1 MGSTGS
7 CSTVPVVGIKFRTR
21 GHVHLGS
28 RSEPQVAGMKHPKG
42 GLEEYIVGYLC
53 ASELHTKL
61 DIIKKLHV
69 GKAGSEI
76 TLLAIRYDLPLPY
89 SLCMTDFPLSLS
101 HYANYAHYLVTMD
114 DSKSLQSVITLLYY
128 RTQ

>member
-1 MGSTGS
+1 M
-7 CSTVPVVGIKFRTR
+7 
-21 GHVHLGS
+21 HLGS

-89 SLCMTDFPLSLS
+89 YCRGTKITAVSTGEKLRQGQQLPPPTPLS
-101 HYANYAHYLVTMD
+101 
-114 DSKSLQSVITLLYY
+114 
-128 RTQ
+128 